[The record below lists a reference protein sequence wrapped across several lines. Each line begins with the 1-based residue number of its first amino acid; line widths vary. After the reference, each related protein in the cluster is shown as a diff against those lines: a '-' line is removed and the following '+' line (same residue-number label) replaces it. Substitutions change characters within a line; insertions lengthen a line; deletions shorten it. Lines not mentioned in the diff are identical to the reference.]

1 MARNRQG
8 WSSGCWAGA
17 PTAVLRTRSHEITT
31 ASAIMDRR
39 IPMAKRIPA
48 VNQRGLAAAPE
59 WCRARSRTGE
69 PVSESETHFTQ
80 HNQDLQ

>member
-1 MARNRQG
+1 MAEEQRQVELGLLG
-8 WSSGCWAGA
+8 WSSYCVLVVMRS
-17 PTAVLRTRSHEITT
+17 PRAVPSCDAFR
-31 ASAIMDRR
+31 
-39 IPMAKRIPA
+39 MAKRIPA